1 MKFSIRLLSLLAVF
15 FSAVPSRSA
24 SGDEIY
30 QKGFLS
36 IEDARKSIELPEG
49 YSLQLVLSEPQIEEP
64 VAMAWDGNGVLY
76 VVEMRT
82 YMQTADATGE
92 QEPKSRISRH
102 EDTNGDG
109 TYDKSTVFIDNLL
122 LPRMVL
128 PLDDR
133 VMVGITNTLDLWNYR
148 DTDGD
153 GVADEKVKIF
163 EGGKRGE
170 NMEHQPSGL
179 IWNLDNWI
187 YVTYQN
193 TRYRFT
199 NGQFKTGK
207 LPRGGGQWGLT
218 ADDDGRIYYSTG
230 GGENPAFFFQ
240 QPPVYGMFDVSGQ
253 TEANFRS
260 VFPISPIPDVQGGRR
275 RVGPNGG
282 LNAFTGCAGQG
293 IFRGDRLPKELY
305 GDLFIPEPVG
315 RLVRRAKVDR
325 NDGMTVLRNATPGS
339 EFMRSKDIN
348 FRPLGA
354 ETAPDGTMFFI
365 DMHRGIIQQG
375 NWTRKG
381 SYLRGIIDKWEI
393 DKNVGKGRIYRLVHK
408 DHKPGPQPSMLGQST
423 KELVGHLSHP
433 NGWWRDTAQKLIIL
447 RKDGKSV
454 VPELEKLARSGKSAL
469 GRVHALWTLEG
480 MDAVDPKLIVEKLS
494 DSDHRVRLA
503 AVRVSE
509 PFLSDGDNALESAF
523 KTLEKEP
530 HADVALQAIN
540 SIAYSGATESEILA
554 GIQDNLI
561 EKHSDK
567 PILKSIAGNR
577 AKLAQE
583 RERLAK
589 QRKMD
594 AHFGKQM
601 ESGAVIYKQLCFA
614 CHGND
619 GKGTPMVGQPGV
631 TLAPPMPKSPR
642 VLGSGGSLVRTVL
655 HGLQGPLDGKTY
667 PGQMLPLGVNDDEW
681 VAAIST
687 YVRNSFGNK
696 GGPITKEFVA
706 GIRKESGDRLFP
718 WTEAEL
724 EELEPPLMA
733 DRKKWKLTASHG
745 SEKLGGCV
753 DGNGKSRYDT
763 GTSQVPGMWVQVEL
777 PLVSKIN
784 RIQLDSKSSAR
795 DYPRGY
801 QVESSVDGK
810 KWSEPL
816 AIGLGKHPMTDI
828 SFAATEAKFL
838 KITQTG
844 RVNGLYWSIHEMQI
858 FGKPVPR

>member
-1 MKFSIRLLSLLAVF
+1 
-15 FSAVPSRSA
+15 
-24 SGDEIY
+24 
-30 QKGFLS
+30 
-36 IEDARKSIELPEG
+36 
-49 YSLQLVLSEPQIEEP
+49 
-64 VAMAWDGNGVLY
+64 
-76 VVEMRT
+76 
-82 YMQTADATGE
+82 
-92 QEPKSRISRH
+92 
-102 EDTNGDG
+102 
-109 TYDKSTVFIDNLL
+109 
-122 LPRMVL
+122 
-128 PLDDR
+128 
-133 VMVGITNTLDLWNYR
+133 
-148 DTDGD
+148 
-153 GVADEKVKIF
+153 
-163 EGGKRGE
+163 
-170 NMEHQPSGL
+170 
-179 IWNLDNWI
+179 
-187 YVTYQN
+187 
-193 TRYRFT
+193 
-199 NGQFKTGK
+199 
-207 LPRGGGQWGLT
+207 
-218 ADDDGRIYYSTG
+218 
-230 GGENPAFFFQ
+230 
-240 QPPVYGMFDVSGQ
+240 
-253 TEANFRS
+253 
-260 VFPISPIPDVQGGRR
+260 
-275 RVGPNGG
+275 
-282 LNAFTGCAGQG
+282 
-293 IFRGDRLPKELY
+293 
-305 GDLFIPEPVG
+305 
-315 RLVRRAKVDR
+315 
-325 NDGMTVLRNATPGS
+325 MTVLSNATPGS

-393 DKNVGKGRIYRLVHK
+393 DKNAGKGRIYRLVHK
-408 DHKPGPQPSMLGQST
+408 DHKPGPQPNMLGQST

-530 HADVALQAIN
+530 HADAALQAIN
-540 SIAYSGATESEILA
+540 SIAYSGATESEVLA

-589 QRKMD
+589 QRKTD
-594 AHFGKQM
+594 AHFAKQM

-631 TLAPPMPKSPR
+631 TLAPPLPKSPR

-667 PGQMLPLGVNDDEW
+667 PGQMLPLGANDDEW

-706 GIRKESGDRLFP
+706 GIRNESGDRLLP

-724 EELEPPLMA
+724 EELEPRSWRTVKNGNSRQATAAKNWGLRGWKRQKPLRYRNLSGSRHVGTGRISFGFEGQPHTARFQILSSRLPARLPSGVIRGWEKMVRA
-733 DRKKWKLTASHG
+733 LGHRRGQAPHDRYFL
-745 SEKLGGCV
+745 L
-753 DGNGKSRYDT
+753 YDR
-763 GTSQVPGMWVQVEL
+763 SQVSENHPNRKSKW
-777 PLVSKIN
+777 LVLVHSRDANLRKA
-784 RIQLDSKSSAR
+784 RATLTEVLSRSSPQLFKPFSYENPNCTHS
-795 DYPRGY
+795 P
-801 QVESSVDGK
+801 
-810 KWSEPL
+810 
-816 AIGLGKHPMTDI
+816 
-828 SFAATEAKFL
+828 SFDH
-838 KITQTG
+838 
-844 RVNGLYWSIHEMQI
+844 SCIH
-858 FGKPVPR
+858 

>member
-1 MKFSIRLLSLLAVF
+1 
-15 FSAVPSRSA
+15 
-24 SGDEIY
+24 
-30 QKGFLS
+30 
-36 IEDARKSIELPEG
+36 
-49 YSLQLVLSEPQIEEP
+49 
-64 VAMAWDGNGVLY
+64 
-76 VVEMRT
+76 
-82 YMQTADATGE
+82 
-92 QEPKSRISRH
+92 
-102 EDTNGDG
+102 
-109 TYDKSTVFIDNLL
+109 
-122 LPRMVL
+122 
-128 PLDDR
+128 
-133 VMVGITNTLDLWNYR
+133 
-148 DTDGD
+148 
-153 GVADEKVKIF
+153 
-163 EGGKRGE
+163 
-170 NMEHQPSGL
+170 
-179 IWNLDNWI
+179 
-187 YVTYQN
+187 
-193 TRYRFT
+193 
-199 NGQFKTGK
+199 
-207 LPRGGGQWGLT
+207 
-218 ADDDGRIYYSTG
+218 
-230 GGENPAFFFQ
+230 
-240 QPPVYGMFDVSGQ
+240 
-253 TEANFRS
+253 
-260 VFPISPIPDVQGGRR
+260 
-275 RVGPNGG
+275 
-282 LNAFTGCAGQG
+282 
-293 IFRGDRLPKELY
+293 
-305 GDLFIPEPVG
+305 
-315 RLVRRAKVDR
+315 
-325 NDGMTVLRNATPGS
+325 MTVLSNATPGS

-393 DKNVGKGRIYRLVHK
+393 DKNAGKGRIYRLVHK
-408 DHKPGPQPSMLGQST
+408 DHKPGPQPNMLGQST
-423 KELVGHLSHP
+423 KELVVHLSHP

-503 AVRVSE
+503 AVRLSE
-509 PFLSDGDNALESAF
+509 PFLSNGDNALESAF
-523 KTLEKEP
+523 KTLEMEP
-530 HADVALQAIN
+530 HAGVALQAIN

-554 GIQDNLI
+554 GIEDTLI

-594 AHFGKQM
+594 AHFAKQM

-631 TLAPPMPKSPR
+631 TLAPPLPKSPR

-667 PGQMLPLGVNDDEW
+667 PGQMLPLGANDDEW
-681 VAAIST
+681 VSAIST

-706 GIRKESGDRLFP
+706 GIRKESGDRLLP

-745 SEKLGGCV
+745 SEKLGAAWMETAKAVTIPEPLRFPACGYRSNSLRFRRSTAYSSIPNPQLAITRRLPSGV
-753 DGNGKSRYDT
+753 IRGWEKMVRALGHRRGQAPHDRYFLPCDR
-763 GTSQVPGMWVQVEL
+763 SQVSENHPNRKSKWLVLVHSRDANLRKAPATLTEVLSRSSPQPFK
-777 PLVSKIN
+777 PLSYEN
-784 RIQLDSKSSAR
+784 PNCTQS
-795 DYPRGY
+795 P
-801 QVESSVDGK
+801 
-810 KWSEPL
+810 
-816 AIGLGKHPMTDI
+816 
-828 SFAATEAKFL
+828 SFDHS
-838 KITQTG
+838 G
-844 RVNGLYWSIHEMQI
+844 IH
-858 FGKPVPR
+858 